1 LRPDVAASFG
11 IDASRVA
18 VAEIDLSI
26 ALAALPARPA
36 DVSVPRFLPVQQ
48 DFAVIVAESTP
59 AGEVEAALRSGAGP
73 LATAVA
79 LFDVYRGSQ
88 IGEGRK
94 SLAFRVTFTAP
105 DRALTDAELVK
116 VRGRIEKILKQR
128 VNGTLRT

>member
-1 LRPDVAASFG
+1 MDIQAAQARQGDELHFTG
-11 IDASRVA
+11 
-18 VAEIDLSI
+18 
-26 ALAALPARPA
+26 LATGSELPAKHPGCEA
-36 DVSVPRFLPVQQ
+36 DGALLA